1 MSDQVRLLAAGRRA
15 LLVETATPELRRR
28 LHQALTTTPPDGLVE
43 LVPAARTVLVSCA
56 EESDLAAAAAH
67 VRALVDAGLQQVA
80 HESVEPTVIEV
91 RYDGEDLEQ
100 VAELVGIT
108 PEEVIAR
115 HTGQLWTVDF
125 AGFMPGFGYLTGE
138 QGGLTVPR
146 LSSPRTRIPPGSVA
160 LADDFTGI
168 YPQASPGGWQL
179 IGTTEAELWRTD
191 RTPPALLVPGA
202 VIQFVEVR

>member
-15 LLVETATPELRRR
+15 LLVETTTPELRRR
-28 LHQALTTTPPDGLVE
+28 LHQALTTSPPDGLVE
-43 LVPAARTVLVSCA
+43 LVPAARTVLVSCR
-56 EESDLAAAAAH
+56 EESDLAAAADH
-67 VRALVDAGLQQVA
+67 VRALVDAGLEQVA

-91 RYDGEDLEQ
+91 RYDGEDLAQ

-108 PEEVIAR
+108 PQEVVAR

-138 QGGLTVPR
+138 KGGLTVPR

-179 IGTTEAELWRTD
+179 IGTTDAELWRTD
-191 RTPPALLVPGA
+191 RTPPALLEPGA

>member
-1 MSDQVRLLAAGRRA
+1 MRLLAAGRRA

-28 LHQALTTTPPDGLVE
+28 LHQALTSTPPDGLVE

-146 LSSPRTRIPPGSVA
+146 LGSPRTRIPPGSVA

>member
-191 RTPPALLVPGA
+191 RTPPALLEPGA

>member
-15 LLVETATPELRRR
+15 LLVETTTPELRRR
-28 LHQALTTTPPDGLVE
+28 LHQALTTSPPDGLVE
-43 LVPAARTVLVSCA
+43 LVPAARTVLVSCR

-67 VRALVDAGLQQVA
+67 VRALVDAGLEQVA

-91 RYDGEDLEQ
+91 RYDGEDLAQ
-100 VAELVGIT
+100 VAELVGVS
-108 PEEVIAR
+108 PQEVVAR

-138 QGGLTVPR
+138 KGGLTVPR

-179 IGTTEAELWRTD
+179 IGTTDAELWRTD
-191 RTPPALLVPGA
+191 RTPPALLEPGA

>member
-1 MSDQVRLLAAGRRA
+1 MRLLAAGRRA